1 MNMTKRWIA
10 VLMTAFIAAGTL
22 AGCGSGNGT
31 TNESAAQATTQQAS
45 AEVAA
50 EEEWMTDPQAYMSG
64 IKASDYV
71 ELPAD
76 YAFLAV
82 EVEPAAEV
90 TDEEVEEL
98 IESRRE
104 ADRELKEVTGR
115 SIVREGD
122 VVNIDYVGRIDGEE
136 FDGGSDEGYDLE
148 IGSGMFIDG
157 FESGLIDQKVGDTVT
172 LELTFPENYADS
184 TKAGVKAEFDVTIN
198 SIQQYIIPD
207 LTDDYV
213 AGLGIMDEFGH
224 SVATVDEYRAFVR
237 NYLIERNERDY
248 TSRLEAA
255 IMDALLEKSVFK
267 QDPPKVMVAR
277 LNDYMVEGLTSLA
290 YQQYGTDLMTFMMK
304 NYNSTAESYQD
315 DIRKMAEE
323 YVRESIIL
331 QAIADKENLSISDDE
346 LNAMLENA
354 VNSSSGYTS
363 VTDLP
368 DENVQSTRE
377 RLNRG
382 RAMDFLKSKTT
393 VTAPASEEG
402 STGATAAAETEAAE

>member
-1 MNMTKRWIA
+1 MTKRWIA

-277 LNDYMVEGLTSLA
+277 LNDYMVGGLTSLA

-304 NYNSTAESYQD
+304 NYNSTAESYLD

>member
-1 MNMTKRWIA
+1 MKILKCLIPVIL
-10 VLMTAFIAAGTL
+10 VLSIL

-104 ADRELKEVTGR
+104 ADRELQEVTGR

-304 NYNSTAESYQD
+304 NYNSTAESYLD

>member
-1 MNMTKRWIA
+1 MTKRWIA

-71 ELPAD
+71 ELPVD

-304 NYNSTAESYQD
+304 NYNSTAESYLD

>member
-304 NYNSTAESYQD
+304 NYNSTAESYLD

>member
-267 QDPPKVMVAR
+267 QNPPKVMVAR

-304 NYNSTAESYQD
+304 NYNSTAESCLD

>member
-1 MNMTKRWIA
+1 MTKRWIA

-76 YAFLAV
+76 YTFLAV

-304 NYNSTAESYQD
+304 NYNSTAESYLD

-402 STGATAAAETEAAE
+402 GTGATAAAETEAAE

>member
-1 MNMTKRWIA
+1 MTKRWIA
-10 VLMTAFIAAGTL
+10 VLMTAFISAGTL

-304 NYNSTAESYQD
+304 NYNSTAESYLD

-331 QAIADKENLSISDDE
+331 QAIADKENLSVSDDE

>member
-1 MNMTKRWIA
+1 MTKRWIA

-277 LNDYMVEGLTSLA
+277 LNEYMVEGLTSLA

>member
-1 MNMTKRWIA
+1 MTKRWIA

-22 AGCGSGNGT
+22 AGCGSGSGT

-304 NYNSTAESYQD
+304 NYNSTAESYLD

-323 YVRESIIL
+323 YVRESIML

>member
-1 MNMTKRWIA
+1 MTKRWIA

-22 AGCGSGNGT
+22 AGCGSGSGT

-304 NYNSTAESYQD
+304 NYNSTAESYLD

>member
-1 MNMTKRWIA
+1 MTKRWIA

-71 ELPAD
+71 ELPSD

-304 NYNSTAESYQD
+304 NYNSTAESYLD

>member
-1 MNMTKRWIA
+1 MTKRWIA

-304 NYNSTAESYQD
+304 NYNSTAESYLD

>member
-1 MNMTKRWIA
+1 MTKRWIA

-71 ELPAD
+71 ALPAD

-304 NYNSTAESYQD
+304 NYNSTAESYLD

>member
-1 MNMTKRWIA
+1 MTKRWIA

-22 AGCGSGNGT
+22 AGCGSGSGT

-71 ELPAD
+71 ELPVD

-304 NYNSTAESYQD
+304 NYNSTAESYLD

>member
-1 MNMTKRWIA
+1 MTKRWIA

-104 ADRELKEVTGR
+104 ADRELKVVTGR

-304 NYNSTAESYQD
+304 NYNSTAESYLD

>member
-1 MNMTKRWIA
+1 MTKRWIA

>member
-1 MNMTKRWIA
+1 
-10 VLMTAFIAAGTL
+10 MTAFIAAGTL

>member
-1 MNMTKRWIA
+1 MTKRWIA
-10 VLMTAFIAAGTL
+10 VVMTAFIAAGTL

-304 NYNSTAESYQD
+304 NYNSTAESYLD

>member
-1 MNMTKRWIA
+1 MTKRWIA

-76 YAFLAV
+76 YTFLAV

-304 NYNSTAESYQD
+304 NYNSTAESYLD

>member
-1 MNMTKRWIA
+1 
-10 VLMTAFIAAGTL
+10 MTAFIAAGTL

-304 NYNSTAESYQD
+304 NYNSTAESYLD

>member
-1 MNMTKRWIA
+1 MTKRWIA

-255 IMDALLEKSVFK
+255 IMDVLLEKSVFK

-304 NYNSTAESYQD
+304 NYNSTAESYLD

>member
-1 MNMTKRWIA
+1 MTKRWIA

-82 EVEPAAEV
+82 EVEPAAEA

-304 NYNSTAESYQD
+304 NYNSTAESYLD

>member
-1 MNMTKRWIA
+1 MTKRWIA

-172 LELTFPENYADS
+172 LELTFPENYSDS

-304 NYNSTAESYQD
+304 NYNSTAESYLD

>member
-1 MNMTKRWIA
+1 MTKRWIA

-267 QDPPKVMVAR
+267 PDPPKVMVAR
-277 LNDYMVEGLTSLA
+277 LNEYMVEGLTSLA

-323 YVRESIIL
+323 YVRESISL

>member
-1 MNMTKRWIA
+1 MTKRWIA

-304 NYNSTAESYQD
+304 NYNSTAESYLD

-402 STGATAAAETEAAE
+402 STGATAAAEIEAAE